1 MKEARRKMTQH
12 PFLLNEEQATML
24 ARYIIEDATK
34 DDIFYHEDNE
44 VERAIAKSILRAFVG
59 EY

>member
-1 MKEARRKMTQH
+1 MKH
-12 PFLLNEEQATML
+12 PFMLSDQESTLL

-44 VERAIAKSILRAFVG
+44 V
-59 EY
+59 